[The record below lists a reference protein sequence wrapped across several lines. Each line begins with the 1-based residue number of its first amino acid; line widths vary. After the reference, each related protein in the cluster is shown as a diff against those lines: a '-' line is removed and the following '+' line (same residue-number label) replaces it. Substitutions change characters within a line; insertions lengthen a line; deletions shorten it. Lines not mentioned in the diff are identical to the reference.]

1 MRPTCDLDDV
11 AQAEWDRIVSVAFWL
26 KPTETGILTLRCMA
40 WSRLMAAEADIT
52 KRGHVVKTRNGKVKN
67 PSIQISRD
75 YRTTVMQCDARLGL
89 TTLDRE
95 RITTGAETTPA
106 DSVDSALCG

>member
-1 MRPTCDLDDV
+1 
-11 AQAEWDRIVSVAFWL
+11 
-26 KPTETGILTLRCMA
+26 
-40 WSRLMAAEADIT
+40 MAAEADIT

-89 TTLDRE
+89 TVLDRE
-95 RITTGAETTPA
+95 RVTTGPDTVPH
-106 DSVDSALCG
+106 DSVDAALCG